1 MRLREVFVFTRELAS
16 YGSTLLLSDNYSFRA
31 GDVLISCRLT
41 FTSTQEECKKP
52 EEKTS
57 SARTLLNVRPN
68 KGAIPRLFERFFLIS
83 RENNRDCHITMPLS
97 LKTRE
102 VPIKGDP

>member
-1 MRLREVFVFTRELAS
+1 MAVHFYSAIIIH
-16 YGSTLLLSDNYSFRA
+16 YSFRA

-68 KGAIPRLFERFFLIS
+68 KGAIPRLFERLFLIS

-97 LKTRE
+97 LKTRQ

>member
-1 MRLREVFVFTRELAS
+1 MRLIEVSLVTRELAS
-16 YGSTLLLSDNYSFRA
+16 YGSTLLLSDNYSCRA

-68 KGAIPRLFERFFLIS
+68 KGAIPRLFERLFFIS
-83 RENNRDCHITMPLS
+83 RENNRDCHIAMPLS
-97 LKTRE
+97 LKTRQ